1 MSRGSLLRLNARTR
15 TSITLSWVV
24 LFILS
29 LLLQYAQFAAPRST
43 LAVHD
48 LGLFE
53 LDGNAVNQAA
63 AGNDWD
69 QVYGG
74 TSGAQSTQFVHDLT
88 DSQND
93 DSFTG
98 GSTKDDLPLTGWL
111 WKQAKVGQPKNDI
124 ADAFAA
130 AYTDN
135 NGDTVAYFGLDK
147 IEADGNNF
155 VGFWFFKNAVGKTG
169 SGAAPGSPFSG
180 NHTVGD
186 ILVLANYTNGGS
198 VAGFDVYKWVGSGG
212 NVNGTLQTVD
222 NGGECGGAADDTG
235 CGKTNAGLENSP
247 WPFQGRDTAANKFG
261 PGTFFEG
268 GLNLSAL
275 DLDTGC
281 FTTFLAETR
290 SSQSVDATLS
300 DFAMGEFS
308 FCETPELVTTA
319 SDSSFTI
326 GGSVTDTATLTGT
339 KGTVTGTIEFFVCGP
354 SGSNPDC
361 STGGSKVGATKTLSS
376 GSATSGAFTPDTVGH
391 YCFRAEYTP
400 AAGSHY
406 LATSHTNLTTECFN
420 VTKKQP
426 AIVTSADESVTAG
439 ETISDSATLSGAT
452 SDAGGTITFR
462 AYGPADDTCSKAPAF
477 TSAAVPVSGNGSYG
491 PVSFTA
497 TAAGTYHWIAS
508 YSGDAK
514 NLPVAGLCGAE
525 GENDQVIK
533 ATPAISTTASA
544 AVTVGNTISD
554 VANVTGGA
562 SPTGTVDF
570 ALYGPSDPDCDGPA
584 IFNSN
589 DRPLSG
595 GSATSG
601 SFTTSQVGTY
611 HWIATYSGD
620 ANNESVHGECDD
632 ANESVVVSQ
641 AHPSISTTASA
652 DIKLGGQL
660 SDTALLSG
668 GFNPTGSITFSLY
681 GPDNANCSGQS
692 VFTNTVD
699 VDANGSYTTSQTF
712 TPIATGI
719 YRWIASYS
727 GDDNNSAVA
736 GACNDEKE
744 SASVST
750 PHIRA
755 EKTVDGVH
763 ASQAEPGDTLHF
775 SIVVTNTGD
784 ADGDATVSDDISA
797 VLARGTYN
805 NDASDGGTINAS
817 GVISWPTFSL
827 AANGG
832 TKTLTFTVTL
842 ASSGWP
848 VGTTELPNTV
858 VVIGMGSNCPAG
870 AGDEDCDTTTTVNQ
884 PALTIVKDV
893 TGNSIGTDPILGV
906 PAAKVGDT
914 LVYTLT
920 WTLTSGP
927 VHNAVIVDVLPT
939 GMTAPTGISNGG
951 VYVAATNTITWNLG
965 TLSDPTGSV
974 TYHVIV
980 RAADAALAQPL
991 VNVATIDSD
1000 ETAPDS
1006 DDASVAVPGQVE
1018 AATPTPT
1025 PRITP
1030 PNTATGDA
1038 SATPGATGFNV
1049 SIILLILGAVTL
1061 VGLLTPAP
1069 ATVRRRGRR
1078 D

>member
-15 TSITLSWVV
+15 KSITLSWVV
-24 LFILS
+24 LFVLS
-29 LLLQYAQFAAPRST
+29 LLLQYAQLASPKST

-63 AGNDWD
+63 AGDDWD
-69 QVYGG
+69 S
-74 TSGAQSTQFVHDLT
+74 TPGAQSSQFIHDLT

-98 GSTKDDLPLTGWL
+98 GSTKDDLPLSGWL
-111 WKQAKVGQPKNDI
+111 WKQAKASQAKNDI

-130 AYTDN
+130 AYTAT
-135 NGDTVAYFGLDK
+135 NGDTIAYFGLDK

-155 VGFWFFKNAVGKTG
+155 VGFWFFKSQVGKSG
-169 SGAAPGSPFSG
+169 SGAAPGSHFSG
-180 NHTVGD
+180 NHAVGD

-198 VAGFDVYKWVGSGG
+198 VAGFDVFKWVGTGG

-222 NGGECGGAADDTG
+222 NGGECGATANDHA
-235 CGKTNAGLENSP
+235 CGKTNANLENSP

-268 GLNLSAL
+268 GINLSDL
-275 DLDTGC
+275 GLDTGC

-300 DFAMGEFS
+300 DFALGEFS
-308 FCETPELVTTA
+308 FCETPELTT
-319 SDSSFTI
+319 SVNDSSITI
-326 GGSVTDTATLTGT
+326 GGSVTDTATLTGS

-361 STGGSKVGATKTLSS
+361 STGGTKVGATKTLS
-376 GSATSGAFTPDTVGH
+376 GGAATSDSFTPDAIGR

-420 VTKKQP
+420 DAKKQP
-426 AIVTSADESVTAG
+426 AIVTSADETVTAG

-452 SDAGGTITFR
+452 ADAGGSITFR
-462 AYGPADDTCSKAPAF
+462 AYGPDDDTCANAAAF

-514 NLPVAGLCGAE
+514 NLPASGACGAD
-525 GENDQVIK
+525 GENDQVTK

-544 AVTVGNTISD
+544 SVTVGGDISD
-554 VANVTGGA
+554 VAHVTGGA
-562 SPTGTVDF
+562 NPTGTVDF
-570 ALYGPSDPDCDGPA
+570 ALYGPGDPNCAGPA
-584 IFNSN
+584 IFTSN
-589 DRPLSG
+589 NRALSG
-595 GSATSG
+595 GSATSA
-601 SFTTSQVGTY
+601 SYPTTQVGTY

-620 ANNESVHGECDD
+620 ANNESVHGKCGD
-632 ANESVVVSQ
+632 ANESVVVTK
-641 AHPSISTTASA
+641 ANPSIATRASA

-660 SDTALLSG
+660 SDTAILSG
-668 GFNPTGSITFSLY
+668 GFNPTGTITFRLY
-681 GPDNANCSGQS
+681 GPDNATCSGQAI
-692 VFTNTVD
+692 FTDVVD
-699 VDANGSYTTSQTF
+699 VDGNGSYPTSQAF
-712 TPIATGI
+712 TPNATGI
-719 YRWIASYS
+719 YRWTAGYS
-727 GDDNNSAVA
+727 GDANNNAVA
-736 GACNDEKE
+736 GACNDENE
-744 SASVST
+744 TASVST

-763 ASQAEPGDTLHF
+763 ASQAKPGDVLTF
-775 SIVVTNTGD
+775 AIIVTNTGD

-797 VLARGTYN
+797 ILARATFIAADN
-805 NDASDGGTINAS
+805 GGTLN
-817 GVISWPTFSL
+817 GTVLSWPTFNF

-832 TKTLTFTVTL
+832 TRTLTFTVKL
-842 ASSGWP
+842 DANGWP
-848 VGTTELPNTV
+848 VGETVLPNTV
-858 VVIGMGSNCPAG
+858 VVIGVGSNCPAG
-870 AGDEDCDTTTTVNQ
+870 EGDADCDTTTTVNQ
-884 PALTIVKDV
+884 SQLTIVKSV
-893 TGNSIGTDPILGV
+893 SGNSLGTDPILGV
-906 PAAKVGDT
+906 PAAKVGDD
-914 LVYTLT
+914 LLYTLT

-927 VHNAVIVDVLPT
+927 VHNAVITDVLPT
-939 GMTAPTGISNGG
+939 GMTGPTTISNGG

-965 TLSDPTGSV
+965 TLTDPTGSV

-980 RAADAALAQPL
+980 TAADSELSQPL

-1018 AATPTPT
+1018 EATPTPT
-1025 PRITP
+1025 PRVTP
-1030 PNTATGDA
+1030 PNTATDDA
-1038 SATPGATGFNV
+1038 TGTPGTTGFNL
-1049 SIILLILGAVTL
+1049 SLILLILGAVTL
-1061 VGLLTPAP
+1061 VGLLTPTP

-1078 D
+1078 G

>member
-15 TSITLSWVV
+15 KSITLSWVV
-24 LFILS
+24 LFVLS
-29 LLLQYAQFAAPRST
+29 LLLQYAQLATPKST

-63 AGNDWD
+63 AGDDWD
-69 QVYGG
+69 A
-74 TSGAQSTQFVHDLT
+74 TPGAQSTQFIHDLT

-111 WKQAKVGQPKNDI
+111 WKQAKASQAKNDI

-155 VGFWFFKNAVGKTG
+155 VGFWFFKNQVGKSG
-169 SGAAPGSPFSG
+169 SGAAPGSHFSG

-198 VAGFDVYKWVGSGG
+198 VAGFDVFKWVGSGG
-212 NVNGTLQTVD
+212 NVNGTLQTVE
-222 NGGECGGAADDTG
+222 NGNECGTTANDDA
-235 CGKTNAGLENSP
+235 CGKTNANLENSP

-268 GLNLSAL
+268 GINLSAL
-275 DLDTGC
+275 ELDTGC

-300 DFAMGEFS
+300 DFALGEFS
-308 FCETPELVTTA
+308 FCETPNLVTAA
-319 SDSSFTI
+319 SDQSFTI
-326 GGSVTDTATLTGT
+326 GGSVLDTATLTGT

-354 SGSNPDC
+354 SASNPDC
-361 STGGSKVGATKTLSS
+361 TTGGTKVGVTKTLAA
-376 GSATSGAFTPDTVGH
+376 GAATSDAFTPDAVGH

-420 VTKKQP
+420 VTKRQP
-426 AIVTSADESVTAG
+426 AIVTSANETVTAG

-452 SDAGGTITFR
+452 SDAGGSIIFR
-462 AYGPADDTCSKAPAF
+462 AYGPADDTCANTAIF
-477 TSAAVPVSGNGSYG
+477 TSAAIPVSGNGSYG

-514 NLPVAGLCGAE
+514 NLPVAGACGAD
-525 GENDQVIK
+525 GENDEVTK

-544 AVTVGNTISD
+544 SVTVGNTISD

-562 SPTGTVDF
+562 NPTGTVDF
-570 ALYGPSDPDCDGPA
+570 ALYGPSDPTCAGPA
-584 IFNSN
+584 IFTSN

-595 GSATSG
+595 GSATSAP
-601 SFTTSQVGTY
+601 FTTSVVGTY

-620 ANNESVHGECDD
+620 ANNESVAGECGD
-632 ANESVVVSQ
+632 ANESVVVTP
-641 AHPSISTTASA
+641 ANPLISTTASA
-652 DIKLGGQL
+652 DIKLGGAL
-660 SDTALLSG
+660 TDTAHLTG
-668 GFNPTGSITFSLY
+668 GFNPTGTITFKLY
-681 GPDNANCSGQS
+681 GPNNATCAGAA
-692 VFTNTVD
+692 VFTSTKTVSG
-699 VDANGSYTTSQTF
+699 NGNYTSDSF
-712 TPIATGI
+712 TPDAIGI

-727 GDDNNSAVA
+727 GDLNNNPAT
-736 GACNDEKE
+736 GACNDENE
-744 SASVST
+744 TVSVST
-750 PHIRA
+750 PHIQA

-775 SIVVTNTGD
+775 AIVVTNTGD
-784 ADGDATVSDDISA
+784 ADGDASVTDDISA
-797 VLARGTYN
+797 LLVRGTFN

-817 GVISWPTFSL
+817 GVITWPTFSL

-842 ASSGWP
+842 DADGWP

-858 VVIGMGSNCPAG
+858 VVIGEGSNCPREE
-870 AGDEDCDTTTTVNQ
+870 GDADCDTTTTVNQ
-884 PALTIVKDV
+884 PELTIVKDV
-893 TGNSIGTDPILGV
+893 SGNTGGTDPILGV
-906 PAAKVGDT
+906 PSAKIGDD
-914 LVYTLT
+914 LLYTLT

-927 VHNAVIVDVLPT
+927 VHNAIITDKLPA
-939 GMTAPTGISNGG
+939 GMTAPTNISNGG
-951 VYVAATNTITWNLG
+951 VYVAATNTITWELG
-965 TLSDPTGSV
+965 TLTDPTGSV

-980 RAADAALAQPL
+980 TAADAALPQPL

-1000 ETAPDS
+1000 ETEPDS
-1006 DDASVAVPGQVE
+1006 DDASVAIQGQVE
-1018 AATPTPT
+1018 SLPTPT
-1025 PRITP
+1025 PRVTP
-1030 PNTATGDA
+1030 PNTATDDVSG
-1038 SATPGATGFNV
+1038 TPGGSGFNLQL
-1049 SIILLILGAVTL
+1049 ILFILGAVTL
-1061 VGLLTPAP
+1061 VGFLTPTP

-1078 D
+1078 G

>member
-1 MSRGSLLRLNARTR
+1 MSRGSSPRLNARTR
-15 TSITLSWVV
+15 TSITLSWVM

-29 LLLQYAQFAAPRST
+29 LLLQYAQFAAPKSA

-63 AGNDWD
+63 AGDDWD
-69 QVYGG
+69 QVHAG
-74 TSGAQSTQFVHDLT
+74 TSAAQSTQFVHDLT

-98 GSTKDDLPLTGWL
+98 GSTKDDLPLSGWL
-111 WKQAKVGQPKNDI
+111 WKKAKVGQPKNDI

-247 WPFQGRDTAANKFG
+247 WLFQGRDTAANKFG

-361 STGGSKVGATKTLSS
+361 STGGSKVGATKTLSG
-376 GSATSGAFTPDTVGH
+376 GSATSGAFTPDAVGH
-391 YCFRAEYTP
+391 YCFRAEYSP

-426 AIVTSADESVTAG
+426 AIVTSADEGVTAG

-452 SDAGGTITFR
+452 SDAGGTITFV
-462 AYGPADDTCSKAPAF
+462 AYSDAACSTAVF
-477 TSAAVPVSGNGSYG
+477 TSTAVAVSGNGTYG
-491 PVSFTA
+491 PVSFTPS
-497 TAAGTYHWIAS
+497 AAGTYHWIAS

-514 NLPVAGLCGAE
+514 NLPVAGPCGAA
-525 GENDQVIK
+525 GENDQVTKLRPSI
-533 ATPAISTTASA
+533 TTSLVGGGQNGASITVGLGA
-544 AVTVGNTISD
+544 AVHDTANLHDATADAGGTVTYAVFDNDECAGDPFADAGTKTVVNGVVPDSNAVIFD
-554 VANVTGGA
+554 E
-562 SPTGTVDF
+562 TGTF
-570 ALYGPSDPDCDGPA
+570 YWQA
-584 IFNSN
+584 I
-589 DRPLSG
+589 
-595 GSATSG
+595 
-601 SFTTSQVGTY
+601 
-611 HWIATYSGD
+611 YSGD
-620 ANNESVHGECDD
+620 ANNESATSSCKSEIVT
-632 ANESVVVSQ
+632 VSSNI
-641 AHPSISTTASA
+641 PSISTTASA
-652 DIKLGGQL
+652 GILLGAEIHDSAHLTG
-660 SDTALLSG
+660 T
-668 GFNPTGSITFSLY
+668 FNGTGTITFKLY
-681 GPDNANCSGQS
+681 GPDDANCTGTL
-692 VFTNTVD
+692 VFEDTVD
-699 VDANGSYTTSQTF
+699 VHGNRDYDSDPFEPEAAGV
-712 TPIATGI
+712 

-727 GDDNNSAVA
+727 GDSNNAAVSGSCNDPNENVTVRQPTLTILKTVA
-736 GACNDEKE
+736 GN
-744 SASVST
+744 
-750 PHIRA
+750 
-755 EKTVDGVH
+755 
-763 ASQAEPGDTLHF
+763 
-775 SIVVTNTGD
+775 
-784 ADGDATVSDDISA
+784 
-797 VLARGTYN
+797 
-805 NDASDGGTINAS
+805 
-817 GVISWPTFSL
+817 SL
-827 AANGG
+827 
-832 TKTLTFTVTL
+832 
-842 ASSGWP
+842 
-848 VGTTELPNTV
+848 
-858 VVIGMGSNCPAG
+858 
-870 AGDEDCDTTTTVNQ
+870 
-884 PALTIVKDV
+884 
-893 TGNSIGTDPILGV
+893 GTDPILGV

-927 VHNAVIVDVLPT
+927 VHNAVIIDVLPT
-939 GMTAPTGISNGG
+939 GMTAPTSISNGG
-951 VYVAATNTITWNLG
+951 AYDASTNTITWQLG
-965 TLSDPTGSV
+965 TLADPTGSV
-974 TYHVIV
+974 TYNVKV
-980 RAADAALAQPL
+980 TVADAALPQPL

-1000 ETAPDS
+1000 ETEPDS

-1018 AATPTPT
+1018 EASPT
-1025 PRITP
+1025 PRVTP
-1030 PNTATGDA
+1030 PNTSTDDA
-1038 SATPGATGFNV
+1038 SGRPATTGLNLTLV
-1049 SIILLILGAVTL
+1049 LLALGAVTL
-1061 VGLLTPAP
+1061 VVGLLLTPAP

-1078 D
+1078 G

>member
-1 MSRGSLLRLNARTR
+1 M
-15 TSITLSWVV
+15 
-24 LFILS
+24 LFVLS
-29 LLLQYAQFAAPRST
+29 LLLQYAQFAAPRSA

-53 LDGNAVNQAA
+53 LDGDAVHSAA
-63 AGNDWD
+63 IDGDDWD

-74 TSGAQSTQFVHDLT
+74 TSAAQSTQFVQDLT

-98 GSTKDDLPLTGWL
+98 GSTKDDLPVTGWL
-111 WKQAKVGQPKNDI
+111 WKQAKASQAKNDI

-130 AYTDN
+130 SYTN
-135 NGDTVAYFGLDK
+135 NGDTIAYFGLDK

-155 VGFWFFKNAVGKTG
+155 VGFWFFKGQVGKSG
-169 SGAAPGSPFSG
+169 SGNAPGSPFSG
-180 NHTVGD
+180 DHTVGD

-198 VAGFDVYKWVGSGG
+198 VASFNVYKWVGSGG
-212 NVNGTLQTVD
+212 NVNGTLQIVKT
-222 NGGECGGAADDTG
+222 GIECGVAADDEA
-235 CGKTNAGLENSP
+235 CGKTNADLENSP

-268 GLNLSAL
+268 GINLSAL
-275 DLDTGC
+275 HLDSGC
-281 FTTFLAETR
+281 FSAFLAETR

-300 DFAMGEFS
+300 DFALGEFS
-308 FCETPELVTTA
+308 FCEPPRLATSV
-319 SDSSFTI
+319 SDQSITI
-326 GGSVTDTATLTGT
+326 GQSVTDTATLTGT
-339 KGTVTGTIEFFVCGP
+339 KGTVTGTVAFFVCGP
-354 SGSNPDC
+354 AGSNPDC
-361 STGGSKVGATKTLSS
+361 DGATAQTTGTKVGATKTLS
-376 GSATSGAFTPDTVGH
+376 GGTATSDSFTPDAVGH

-420 VTKKQP
+420 VAKKQP

-439 ETISDSATLSGAT
+439 ETISDSATLSAAT
-452 SDAGGTITFR
+452 SDAGGSITFR
-462 AYGPADDTCSKAPAF
+462 AYGPNDDTCAKAPAF
-477 TSAAVPVSGNGSYG
+477 TSAAVAVSGNGSYG

-514 NLPVAGLCGAE
+514 NLPVSGACGAD
-525 GENDQVIK
+525 GENDEVTK
-533 ATPAISTTASA
+533 ATPAINTTASA
-544 AVTVGNTISD
+544 SVAVGGSISD
-554 VANVTGGA
+554 VAHVTGGS

-570 ALYGPSDPDCDGPA
+570 ALYGPGDPNCAGPA
-584 IFNSN
+584 IFTST

-620 ANNESVHGECDD
+620 ANNESVHGACGD
-632 ANESVVVSQ
+632 ANESVVVTK
-641 AHPSISTTASA
+641 ANPSISTTASA

-660 SDTALLSG
+660 SDTAHLSG
-668 GFNPTGSITFSLY
+668 GFNPTGTITFRLY
-681 GPDNANCSGQS
+681 GPDDASCSGQG
-692 VFTNTVD
+692 VFADVVD
-699 VDANGSYTTSQTF
+699 VDGNGNYTSQAF
-712 TPIATGI
+712 APIATGI

-727 GDDNNSAVA
+727 GDANNDAVA
-736 GACNDEKE
+736 GACNDANET
-744 SASVST
+744 ASVST

-755 EKTVDGVH
+755 EKTVDAVH
-763 ASQAEPGDTLHF
+763 ASQAKPGDVLTF
-775 SIVVTNTGD
+775 RITVTNTGD
-784 ADGDATVSDDISA
+784 ADGDASVSDDISA
-797 VLARGTYN
+797 ILARSTFGSADN
-805 NDASDGGTINAS
+805 GGTLN
-817 GVISWPTFSL
+817 GTVLSWPTFSL

-842 ASSGWP
+842 DANGWP
-848 VGTTELPNTV
+848 VGGTVLPNTV
-858 VVIGMGSNCPAG
+858 VVIGVGSNCPAG
-870 AGDEDCDTTTTVNQ
+870 EGDADCDTTTTVNQ
-884 PALTIVKDV
+884 PQLTIVKSV
-893 TGNSIGTDPILGV
+893 SGNSLGTDPILGV
-906 PAAKVGDT
+906 PAVKVGDN
-914 LVYTLT
+914 LLYTLT

-927 VHNAVIVDVLPT
+927 VHNAVIVDILPT
-939 GMTAPTGISNGG
+939 GMTSPTNISNGG

-980 RAADAALAQPL
+980 TAADAALGQPL

-1025 PRITP
+1025 PRVTP
-1030 PNTATGDA
+1030 PNTATDDA
-1038 SATPGATGFNV
+1038 PGAPGSTGLNL
-1049 SIILLILGAVTL
+1049 SLILLILGAVTL

-1078 D
+1078 G